1 MSAVAVR
8 PAAGPLM
15 SHVSRSR
22 RVKDRAFTAALW
34 ICGGLAMLPLLFI
47 SAYVIVKGAAAL
59 NISFFTQSPAPPGV
73 PDQGIAPA
81 LIGSAMIVGMAT
93 LFAVPLGLLAAVYLA
108 EYGTGRLAAAIRFVA
123 DMLLSTPSIIAGAF
137 IWAVVVLTLGQF
149 SALAG
154 ALALTVLMWPLI
166 TRATEEILR
175 LVPQELR
182 EAGLALGVPRWK
194 VILRVVI
201 PTAGAGIFTAVMLA
215 MARGLGE
222 TAPILLTAL
231 GNDFVNTNILQP
243 TDAVPLRIYNYARS
257 PYPDYHAIGWG
268 AALVLL
274 VVVLTLS
281 ITARILSSRQQR
293 RTR

>member
-1 MSAVAVR
+1 VHE
-8 PAAGPLM
+8 PLTGG
-15 SHVSRSR
+15 VSRSR
-22 RVKDRAFTAALW
+22 RIKDRAFTVTLW

-47 SAYVIVKGAAAL
+47 STYVVVKGAAAL

-73 PDQGIAPA
+73 PDQGIEPA
-81 LIGSAMIVGMAT
+81 LIGSLMIVGMAT
-93 LFAVPLGLLAAVYLA
+93 LFAVPLGILAAIYLA
-108 EYGTGRLAAAIRFVA
+108 EYGTGKLASAIRFVA

-137 IWAVVVLTLGQF
+137 IWVVVVLTMGQF

-166 TRATEEILR
+166 ARATEEILR

-194 VILRVVI
+194 VIMRVVL

-215 MARGLGE
+215 VARGLGE

-257 PYPDYHAIGWG
+257 PYPDYHAIGWA